1 MGFLKQRQIEIE
13 ARGYEI
19 PEPGKKYV
27 CANHFEDQ
35 YLQQY
40 INDKAVSG
48 KCSYCGKR
56 GPVMDFSPLMEYIA
70 AKITSHYSNPDQES
84 LPLESSYYDD
94 EEEEISGF
102 QRVGCYIAPCYAEQ
116 YNSIHELFGAINLYT
131 DNDELNNDMEN
142 CFFNDWWI
150 RESPFSLSESQEL
163 SFLWAQ
169 FSQLVKHQQR
179 FTFFKRPEF
188 KSVTSIDS
196 DNGLSDILTELS
208 ARIDHHKLYAKL
220 PQKTLLYRCRFL
232 KKDEA
237 IHTFDQITSPPDR
250 YAKQNRMS
258 PAGVSMF
265 YGAFDEK
272 TAILESSPD
281 GNLSDLPHAIGLF
294 RTTKDLTILDL
305 TNLPENSFWLEGSE
319 SFKFLHSFNNEITKE
334 IERDDRIHQEYV
346 PSQVFTEY
354 LRYIHKLPNGKK
366 LDGLIYKSSLT
377 GGKDNIVLFYDKKTS
392 KDILELIKIK
402 Q

>member
-1 MGFLKQRQIEIE
+1 MGFFKQRQIEIE
-13 ARGYEI
+13 ERGYEI
-19 PEPGKKYV
+19 PEPGEKYV

-40 INDKAVSG
+40 IKDKAVPG

-56 GPVMDFSPLMEYIA
+56 DPVMDFSPLMEYIA
-70 AKITSHYSNPDQES
+70 AKITSRYSNPDQEN
-84 LPLESSYYDD
+84 LPLGSSYYDD
-94 EEEEISGF
+94 EKEEIPGF

-116 YNSIHELFGAINLYT
+116 YNGIRELFDAINLYT
-131 DNDELNNDMEN
+131 DNEELDNDMEN

-150 RESPFSLSESQEL
+150 RVSPFSLSESQEL
-163 SFLWAQ
+163 SFQWEQ

-188 KSVTSIDS
+188 ASVAPIDS

-220 PQKTLLYRCRFL
+220 PKETFLYRCRFL
-232 KKDEA
+232 KQDEA
-237 IHTFDQITSPPDR
+237 IHTFDQITSPPDGC
-250 YAKQNRMS
+250 AKQNRMS

-265 YGAFDEK
+265 YGAFDQE

-281 GNLSDLPHAIGLF
+281 GKPSDLPHAIGIF

-305 TNLPENSFWLEGSE
+305 TNLPETSFWLEGFE
-319 SFKFLHSFNNEITKE
+319 SFEFLHSFNNEITKE
-334 IERDDRIHQEYV
+334 IKRDDRIHQEYI
-346 PSQVFTEY
+346 PAQVFTEY
-354 LRYIHKLPNGKK
+354 LRYIHKLPDGKK
-366 LDGLIYKSSLT
+366 LDGLKYKSSLM
-377 GGKDNIVLFYDKKTS
+377 GAKENIVLFYDQKTS
-392 KDILELIKIK
+392 KDILDLVKIK